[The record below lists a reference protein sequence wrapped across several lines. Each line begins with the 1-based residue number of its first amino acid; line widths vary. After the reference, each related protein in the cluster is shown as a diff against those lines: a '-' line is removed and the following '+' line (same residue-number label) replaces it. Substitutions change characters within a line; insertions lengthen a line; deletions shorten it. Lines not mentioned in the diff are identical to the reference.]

1 MKIKLVAALILFG
14 FSVNGFAAGKK
25 IADGLQPM
33 APPSKATQLFYNAAK
48 HGNLEMMDTYLARG
62 ADIDCGNCEF
72 TAKTPLA
79 MALTIPYSDPDVV
92 EYLVKHGANINLL
105 TQGKMAP
112 LMFAVMQ
119 NEGPHMKRNLQ
130 FLISNGADVN
140 LANSSGNNALIM
152 LASKGYNQFNYLEV
166 LQAMQY
172 LIKKGT
178 DVNHLN
184 TSKESALM
192 FSARGC
198 GAPSVQLLL
207 SLKADY
213 TFKNNEGETALNLA
227 EDSAANSGSGSNCN
241 QVVAMLRNPEN
252 YMTNPLSNSDVI
264 GDVPATS
271 RNGGGA
277 APMAPGGQPNPA
289 ADLQG
294 LLSGIGKLLGK

>member
-1 MKIKLVAALILFG
+1 MKIKLVAALILLG
-14 FSVNGFAAGKK
+14 FSINGFAASK
-25 IADGLQPM
+25 ADGLQPM

-79 MALTIPYSDPDVV
+79 MALTIPYSNPDVV

-105 TQGKMAP
+105 TQGKMSP

-130 FLISNGADVN
+130 FLIDNGADVKLEN
-140 LANSSGNNALIM
+140 TSGNNALM
-152 LASKGYNQFNYLEV
+152 MVATKGYNQYNYIEV
-166 LQAMQY
+166 LQTMQY

-178 DVNHLN
+178 DINHQN
-184 TSKESALM
+184 ANKESALM
-192 FSARGC
+192 LSARGC
-198 GAPSVQLLL
+198 GVPSIQLML
-207 SLKADY
+207 SQHADY
-213 TFKNNEGETALNLA
+213 TFKNRDGETALNLA
-227 EDSAANSGSGSNCN
+227 EDSAANSASGSNCN
-241 QVVAMLRNPEN
+241 QVVAMLRNPEK
-252 YMTNPLSNSDVI
+252 YTTNPLSNSDVI
-264 GDVPATS
+264 GDSPTPS
-271 RNGGGA
+271 STGRNGAGPA
-277 APMAPGGQPNPA
+277 SPGGQPNPA